1 MISRATGLRVEVL
14 GGSLVLSRTDCATR
28 AEVVRRLAA
37 TLPAECGVP
46 VAMPMDPDDFA
57 VPDLVVR
64 REGGGPEIA
73 LVVEVVARQEKAREM
88 VQKNDWY
95 AVACVSALL
104 VVDPRHGTWML
115 GTRPRD
121 GRYGETRAGRY
132 GQDIPL
138 PAPLSRSLST
148 SGLPRYGA

>member
-1 MISRATGLRVEVL
+1 M
-14 GGSLVLSRTDCATR
+14 R

-64 REGGGPEIA
+64 GEGGEIA
-73 LVVEVVARQEKAREM
+73 LAVEVVSRQEKARDAT
-88 VQKNDWY
+88 QKADWY
-95 AVACVSALL
+95 AVACIPALM

-115 GTRPRD
+115 RSRPRD
-121 GRYGETRAGRY
+121 GRYGETRGGRY

-148 SGLPRYGA
+148 CGLPRYAP